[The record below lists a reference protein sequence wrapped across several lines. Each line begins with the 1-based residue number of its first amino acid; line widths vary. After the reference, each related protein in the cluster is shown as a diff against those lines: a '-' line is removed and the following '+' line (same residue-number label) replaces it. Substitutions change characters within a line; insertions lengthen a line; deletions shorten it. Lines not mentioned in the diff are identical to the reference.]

1 MSGTDDTPKIQIDSD
16 WKAQAQAEKEKLAA
30 EAAERREA
38 AKPSSSAPA
47 SPAAKSGPSTS
58 ARRLGP
64 TDFKS
69 LVRSVGDQAL
79 MYLGAIPVSDDGRGI
94 VDLDA
99 ARRQIDLL
107 AILETKTTGNL
118 EPDETAS
125 LDLAL
130 YEARTRFA
138 SVASRYIL

>member
-1 MSGTDDTPKIQIDSD
+1 MSDSPFELSVDSD
-16 WKAQAQAEKEKLAA
+16 WKQQARAEKEKLAA
-30 EAAERREA
+30 EAAQRREA
-38 AKPSSSAPA
+38 ANPPSSTPA

-107 AILETKTTGNL
+107 TILETKTTGNL
-118 EPDETAS
+118 EPEETAS